1 MFKTVEDRFA
11 NDVRRSLVRPSGRK
25 TWLLLGLL
33 FALLGLAYFWAST
46 TVLEEV
52 TRGDGKIIA
61 ARNNQVVQSLDAGI
75 IAQVVVSEGDLVKQ
89 GQHMMRIDD
98 TAALSKLGE
107 VEERIAFLMARKA
120 RLEAEISGTAL
131 DFRQL
136 DEVPNA
142 ILHGEKSLLDSRRD
156 ALARE
161 VAIAEEQKQQRS
173 LEREETLLKIAET
186 QNVLALSKR
195 ELEVAGKLKEA
206 RAMPVL
212 EYLKLERQA
221 QQDKRERATLRATL
235 PRIEASIREA
245 VQKIASLNSSF
256 QAKAREEY
264 VGALSELAVL
274 KETVRQLRDKAK
286 RTVLRAPVDGV
297 INAIPLKTIGA
308 VIQPG
313 ETLIEIVPIN
323 DSLLVEAR
331 VRPQDIAF
339 IHPGQEARIKVTAYD
354 FTIYGDLAG
363 SVERIGAD
371 SIRDEEGN
379 VYYKIILKT
388 QKTNLGKETDNL
400 PIIPGMI
407 VSANILTGKKTVLD
421 YLLKPIN
428 RARSEAL
435 RER

>member
-1 MFKTVEDRFA
+1 MQRAVEDRFA
-11 NDVRRSLVRPSGRK
+11 NDVRRALVRPSGRR
-25 TWLLLGLL
+25 TWVLLGMLFTLLGLGY
-33 FALLGLAYFWAST
+33 AWASS

-61 ARNNQVVQSLDAGI
+61 AQNNQVVQSLDAGL
-75 IAQVVVSEGDLVKQ
+75 IAEVAVREGDLVQQ
-89 GQHMMRIDD
+89 GQVMMRVDD

-107 VEERIAFLMARKA
+107 VEERIAYLSARKA
-120 RLEAEISGTAL
+120 RLEAEIKGTDP
-131 DFRQL
+131 DFGL
-136 DEVPNA
+136 LGHVPDT
-142 ILHGEKSLLDSRRD
+142 ILRGEQSLLVIRRD
-156 ALARE
+156 TLAKE
-161 VAIAEEQKQQRS
+161 TAIAEEQKQQR
-173 LEREETLLKIAET
+173 LFEREETLLKISAAQT
-186 QNVLALSKR
+186 ALALSER
-195 ELEVAGKLKEA
+195 ELEVAGKLRDA

-221 QQDKRERATLRATL
+221 QQDKREWSTLTATL

-245 VQKIASLNSSF
+245 DQKIASLNSSF
-256 QAKAREEY
+256 QAKAHEEY
-264 VGALSELAVL
+264 VESLSELAVL
-274 KETVRQLRDKAK
+274 SETVRQLRDKAA

-313 ETLIEIVPIN
+313 ETLIEIVPVN
-323 DSLLVEAR
+323 DTLLVEAR

-339 IHPGQEARIKVTAYD
+339 IHPGQDARIQVTAYD
-354 FTIYGDLAG
+354 YTVYGDLAG
-363 SVERIGAD
+363 EVERIGAD

-388 QKTNLGKETDNL
+388 QKTNLGKDTDNL

-407 VSANILTGKKTVLD
+407 VSTNILTGKKTVLD

-428 RARSEAL
+428 KARSEAL